1 MSSWVSERESERES
15 ERARERESERARE
28 RESERARER
37 ESERARD
44 EREYVENA
52 TVHRPPSTV
61 HRPPSTVHRPPST
74 DDADRNRPTKNH
86 HALCLLTTQVQL
98 LVADLDFQG
107 FYLLLVIGIQSL
119 LLLSLG
125 GGSHDRNEREF
136 QSP

>member
-1 MSSWVSERESERES
+1 LSSWVSERES

-52 TVHRPPSTV
+52 TV